1 MFSTPTPAS
10 CAPDPNPLSYD
21 QAGKLRGARP
31 AAHHRARRWGGH
43 RDRRPSATGVIM
55 VAGRKLSLGRPYA

>member
-1 MFSTPTPAS
+1 MCGIRIEAATLMFSTPTPAS

-31 AAHHRARRWGGH
+31 AAHHRARRWGRSPCIADH
-43 RDRRPSATGVIM
+43 RPPGS
-55 VAGRKLSLGRPYA
+55 S